1 MYKAVIFDLDGTL
14 LDTLHDLQNSINF
27 ALKKNDFDI
36 FYSYEET
43 KWLIGKGTRVLCER
57 ALKNTDATQ
66 EVIEQVFKDFSFYYR
81 KNQLVKTKIYP
92 NVLYTLKK
100 LKEINIKVCVLSNKV
115 EENVLEILKH
125 FFPDFEFDLVVG
137 QRKNLPLKPDPTS
150 LKMML
155 EELNVSNKDVLYVG
169 DSDVDMIVSNLC
181 DIDNVAV
188 TYGYR
193 PIEMLK
199 EYTPKYVINDISE
212 ILEIFKNK

>member
-1 MYKAVIFDLDGTL
+1 MYKVIIFDLDGTL
-14 LDTLHDLQNSINF
+14 LDTLYDLRNSINF
-27 ALKKNDFDI
+27 ALKKNNFDI
-36 FYSYEET
+36 IYSYDET
-43 KWLIGKGTRVLCER
+43 KWLIGKGTKVLCKR

-66 EVIEQVFKDFSFYYR
+66 EVIDQVFKDFSFYYR
-81 KNQLVKTKIYP
+81 KNQLVETKIYP

-137 QRKNLPLKPDPTS
+137 QRKNIPLKPDPTS
-150 LKMML
+150 LKTML

-181 DIDNVAV
+181 EVDNVAV

-199 EYTPKYVINDISE
+199 EYNPKYVVNDILE